1 MSPFAH
7 DMAMEGAA
15 ARVGMSLLF
24 ATILHSPTCTIRV
37 AYLKKFTLTYSFQFA
52 LLKKKKKKNV
62 STFTRQITDRRPISK
77 EKEERKRTNVNLF
90 EKTRAAFKH
99 RVQRDTQRSWSFY
112 FIRVDKIK
120 GTFTT

>member
-15 ARVGMSLLF
+15 AGVGMSLLH

-37 AYLKKFTLTYSFQFA
+37 AHLKKFTLTYSFRFA
-52 LLKKKKKKNV
+52 LLKKTV
-62 STFTRQITDRRPISK
+62 STFRRQRTDRRPISK
-77 EKEERKRTNVNLF
+77 EKEGREISKRAENVQPDLNLF

-99 RVQRDTQRSWSFY
+99 RVQRDTEVLVVLFHP
-112 FIRVDKIK
+112 
-120 GTFTT
+120 GG